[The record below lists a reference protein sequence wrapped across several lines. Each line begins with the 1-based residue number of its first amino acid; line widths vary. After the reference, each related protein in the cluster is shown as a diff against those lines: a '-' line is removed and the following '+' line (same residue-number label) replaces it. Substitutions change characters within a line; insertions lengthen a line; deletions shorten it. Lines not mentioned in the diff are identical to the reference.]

1 MTTLIVE
8 ISRYLIILLIAMYTY
23 YNFRFFSMKN
33 EEDRNFACN
42 RQLICMFMMHFLA
55 NLVIVLNTKSEALIL
70 FYGMQVLFFMCYL
83 MLSRFFYKRISRLLL
98 NNICMLL
105 CTGFIILT
113 RLNAERAMKQFLIVV
128 ISAVVTWIIPFIV
141 DRVWQLVKLA
151 WVYGVLGLVL
161 LAVVCVAGNTS
172 FGAQLSL
179 TIQGISIQPSE
190 FVKISFVFF
199 VAARFYQS
207 VAFRDVV
214 ITTAV
219 AAAHV
224 LILVLSK
231 DLGSA
236 LIFFVTYLF
245 MLFVATSNWLY
256 LGVGALSG
264 SAAATVAYY
273 LFSHVKRR
281 VEAWRDPWAD
291 IDDTGYQ
298 VTQGLFAIGTGGW
311 FGLGLYQG
319 MPQKIPVVDKDFVFA
334 AISEELG
341 AIYALCLLAICVVCF
356 VQFIMVAMKMQ
367 AMFYK
372 LIAFGLGTMYIT
384 QVFLMVGGV
393 VKFIPSTGVTL
404 PFVSYGGSSIL
415 ATFVLFNII
424 QGLYILKR
432 SEEEEEAQDEE
443 SETKS

>member
-1 MTTLIVE
+1 MTNLIVE
-8 ISRYLIILLIAMYTY
+8 ISRYLIILLIAIYTY

-33 EEDRNFACN
+33 EEDRNYACS
-42 RQLICMFMMHFLA
+42 RQLVCMFMLHFLA
-55 NLVIVLNTKSEALIL
+55 NLLIVLNTKSEELIL
-70 FYGMQVLFFMCYL
+70 FYGMQVLFFVCYL
-83 MLSRFFYKRISRLLL
+83 SLSKFFYKKISRLLL

-105 CTGFIILT
+105 GTGFIILT
-113 RLNAERAMKQFLIVV
+113 RLNPDRAMRQFLIVV
-128 ISAVVTWIIPFIV
+128 VSAVVTWIIPFII

-151 WVYGVLGLVL
+151 WLYGILGVLI
-161 LAVVCVAGNTS
+161 LAFVCVAGNTS

-179 TIQGISIQPSE
+179 TVGGISVQPSE

-199 VAARFYQS
+199 AAARLYRSTKFK
-207 VAFRDVV
+207 DVV
-214 ITTAV
+214 ITTV
-219 AAAHV
+219 IAALHV
-224 LILVLSK
+224 VILVLSR

-256 LGVGALSG
+256 LGAGALSG
-264 SAAATVAYY
+264 SAAAVLAYK
-273 LFSHVKRR
+273 LFSHVRRR

-291 IDDTGYQ
+291 IDDKGYQ
-298 VTQGLFAIGTGGW
+298 VTQGLFAMGTGGW

-341 AIYALCLLAICVVCF
+341 AIYALCLLFICVGCF
-356 VQFIMVAMKMQ
+356 MQFMIIAVKMQ

-372 LIAFGLGTMYIT
+372 LIAFGLGIMYIT
-384 QVFLMVGGV
+384 QVFLTVGGV

-404 PFVSYGGSSIL
+404 PFVSYGGSSVL

-432 SEEEEEAQDEE
+432 TEEEEHEE
-443 SETKS
+443 G

>member
-1 MTTLIVE
+1 MTNLIVE
-8 ISRYLIILLIAMYTY
+8 ISRYLIILLIAIYTY

-33 EEDRNFACN
+33 EEDRNYACS
-42 RQLICMFMMHFLA
+42 RQLVCMFMLHFLA
-55 NLVIVLNTKSEALIL
+55 NLLIVLNTKSEELIL
-70 FYGMQVLFFMCYL
+70 FYGMQVLFFVCYL
-83 MLSRFFYKRISRLLL
+83 SLSKFFYKKISRLLL

-105 CTGFIILT
+105 GTGFIILT
-113 RLNAERAMKQFLIVV
+113 RLNPDRAMRQFLIVV
-128 ISAVVTWIIPFIV
+128 VSAVVTWIIPFII

-151 WVYGVLGLVL
+151 WLYGILGVLI
-161 LAVVCVAGNTS
+161 LAFVCIAGNTS

-179 TIQGISIQPSE
+179 TVGGISVQPSE

-199 VAARFYQS
+199 AAARLYRSTKFK
-207 VAFRDVV
+207 DVV
-214 ITTAV
+214 ITTV
-219 AAAHV
+219 IAALHV
-224 LILVLSK
+224 VILVLSR

-236 LIFFVTYLF
+236 LIFFITYLF

-256 LGVGALSG
+256 LGAGVMSG
-264 SAAATVAYY
+264 SAAAAAAYN
-273 LFSHVKRR
+273 LFSHVRRR

-291 IDDTGYQ
+291 IDDKGYQ
-298 VTQGLFAIGTGGW
+298 VTQGLFAMGTGGW

-341 AIYALCLLAICVVCF
+341 VIYALCLLFICVGCF
-356 VQFIMVAMKMQ
+356 IQFMIIAVKMQ

-372 LIAFGLGTMYIT
+372 LIAFGLGIMYIT
-384 QVFLMVGGV
+384 QVFLTVGGV

-404 PFVSYGGSSIL
+404 PFVSYGGSSVL

-432 SEEEEEAQDEE
+432 TEEEEYEE
-443 SETKS
+443 G

>member
-1 MTTLIVE
+1 MTNLIVE
-8 ISRYLIILLIAMYTY
+8 ISWYLIILLIAIYTY

-33 EEDRNFACN
+33 EEDRNYACS
-42 RQLICMFMMHFLA
+42 RQLVCMFMLHFLA
-55 NLVIVLNTKSEALIL
+55 NLLIVLNTKSEELIL
-70 FYGMQVLFFMCYL
+70 FYGMQVLFFVCYL
-83 MLSRFFYKRISRLLL
+83 SLSKFFYKKISRLLL

-105 CTGFIILT
+105 GTGFIILT
-113 RLNAERAMKQFLIVV
+113 RLNPDRAMRQFLIVV
-128 ISAVVTWIIPFIV
+128 ISAVVTWIIPFII

-151 WVYGVLGLVL
+151 WLYGILGVLI
-161 LAVVCVAGNTS
+161 LAFVCVAGNTS

-179 TIQGISIQPSE
+179 TVGGISVQPSE

-199 VAARFYQS
+199 AAARLYRSTKFK
-207 VAFRDVV
+207 DVV
-214 ITTAV
+214 ITTV
-219 AAAHV
+219 IAALHV
-224 LILVLSK
+224 VILVLSR

-236 LIFFVTYLF
+236 LIFFITYLF

-256 LGVGALSG
+256 LGAGALSG
-264 SAAATVAYY
+264 SAAAVLAYK
-273 LFSHVKRR
+273 LFSHVRRR

-291 IDDTGYQ
+291 IDDKGYQ
-298 VTQGLFAIGTGGW
+298 VTQGLFAMGTGGW

-341 AIYALCLLAICVVCF
+341 AIYALCLLFICVGCF
-356 VQFIMVAMKMQ
+356 IQFMIIAVKMQ

-372 LIAFGLGTMYIT
+372 LIAFGLGIMYIT
-384 QVFLMVGGV
+384 QVFLTVGGV

-404 PFVSYGGSSIL
+404 PFVSYGGSSVL

-432 SEEEEEAQDEE
+432 TEEEEYEE
-443 SETKS
+443 G

>member
-1 MTTLIVE
+1 
-8 ISRYLIILLIAMYTY
+8 
-23 YNFRFFSMKN
+23 MKN
-33 EEDRNFACN
+33 EEDRNYACS
-42 RQLICMFMMHFLA
+42 RQLVCMFMLHFLA
-55 NLVIVLNTKSEALIL
+55 NLLIVLNTKSEELIL
-70 FYGMQVLFFMCYL
+70 FYGMQVLFFVCYL
-83 MLSRFFYKRISRLLL
+83 SLSKFFYKKISRLLL

-105 CTGFIILT
+105 GTGFIILT
-113 RLNAERAMKQFLIVV
+113 RLNPDRAMRQFLIVV
-128 ISAVVTWIIPFIV
+128 VSAVVTWIIPFII

-151 WVYGVLGLVL
+151 WLYGILGVLI
-161 LAVVCVAGNTS
+161 LAFVCIAGNTS

-179 TIQGISIQPSE
+179 TVGGISIQPSE

-199 VAARFYQS
+199 AAARLYRSTKFK
-207 VAFRDVV
+207 DVV
-214 ITTAV
+214 ITTV
-219 AAAHV
+219 IAALHV
-224 LILVLSK
+224 VILVLSR

-236 LIFFVTYLF
+236 LIFFITYLF

-256 LGVGALSG
+256 LGAGALSG
-264 SAAATVAYY
+264 SAAAVLAYK
-273 LFSHVKRR
+273 LFSHVRRR

-291 IDDTGYQ
+291 IDDKGYQ
-298 VTQGLFAIGTGGW
+298 VTQGLFAMGTGGW

-341 AIYALCLLAICVVCF
+341 VIYALCLLFICVGCF
-356 VQFIMVAMKMQ
+356 IQFMIIAVKMQ

-372 LIAFGLGTMYIT
+372 LIAFGLGIMYIT
-384 QVFLMVGGV
+384 QVFLTVGGV

-404 PFVSYGGSSIL
+404 PFVSYGGSSVL

-432 SEEEEEAQDEE
+432 TEEEEYEE
-443 SETKS
+443 G

>member
-1 MTTLIVE
+1 
-8 ISRYLIILLIAMYTY
+8 
-23 YNFRFFSMKN
+23 MKN
-33 EEDRNFACN
+33 EEDRNYACS
-42 RQLICMFMMHFLA
+42 RQLVCMFMLHFLA
-55 NLVIVLNTKSEALIL
+55 NLLIVLNTKSEELIL
-70 FYGMQVLFFMCYL
+70 FYGMQVLFFVCYL
-83 MLSRFFYKRISRLLL
+83 SLSKFFYKKISRLLL

-105 CTGFIILT
+105 GTGFIILT
-113 RLNAERAMKQFLIVV
+113 RLNPDRAMRQFLIVV
-128 ISAVVTWIIPFIV
+128 VSAVVTWIIPFII

-151 WVYGVLGLVL
+151 WLYGILGVLI
-161 LAVVCVAGNTS
+161 LAFVCVAGNTS

-179 TIQGISIQPSE
+179 TVGGISVQPSE

-199 VAARFYQS
+199 AAARLYRSTKFK
-207 VAFRDVV
+207 DVV
-214 ITTAV
+214 ITTV
-219 AAAHV
+219 IAALHV
-224 LILVLSK
+224 VILVLSR

-256 LGVGALSG
+256 LGAGALSG
-264 SAAATVAYY
+264 SAAAVLAYK
-273 LFSHVKRR
+273 LFSHVRRR

-291 IDDTGYQ
+291 IDDKGYQ
-298 VTQGLFAIGTGGW
+298 VTQGLFAMGTGGW

-341 AIYALCLLAICVVCF
+341 VIYALCLLFICVGCF
-356 VQFIMVAMKMQ
+356 IQFMIIAVKMQ

-372 LIAFGLGTMYIT
+372 LIAFGLGIMYIT
-384 QVFLMVGGV
+384 QVFLTVGGV

-404 PFVSYGGSSIL
+404 PFVSYGGSSVL

-432 SEEEEEAQDEE
+432 TEEEEYEE
-443 SETKS
+443 G

>member
-1 MTTLIVE
+1 MTNLIVE
-8 ISRYLIILLIAMYTY
+8 ISRYLIILLIAIYTY

-33 EEDRNFACN
+33 EEDRNYACS
-42 RQLICMFMMHFLA
+42 RQLVCMFMLHFLA
-55 NLVIVLNTKSEALIL
+55 NLLIVLNTKSEELIL
-70 FYGMQVLFFMCYL
+70 FYGMQVLFFVCYL
-83 MLSRFFYKRISRLLL
+83 SLSKFFYKKISRLLL

-105 CTGFIILT
+105 GTGFIILT
-113 RLNAERAMKQFLIVV
+113 RLNPDRAMRQFLIVV
-128 ISAVVTWIIPFIV
+128 VSAVVTWIIPFII

-151 WVYGVLGLVL
+151 WLYGILGVLI
-161 LAVVCVAGNTS
+161 LAFVCIAGNTS

-179 TIQGISIQPSE
+179 TVGGISVQPSE

-199 VAARFYQS
+199 AAARLYRSTKFK
-207 VAFRDVV
+207 DVV
-214 ITTAV
+214 ITTV
-219 AAAHV
+219 IAALHV
-224 LILVLSK
+224 VILVLSR

-236 LIFFVTYLF
+236 LIFFITYLF

-256 LGVGALSG
+256 LGAGVMSG
-264 SAAATVAYY
+264 SAAAAATYN
-273 LFSHVKRR
+273 LFSHVRRR

-291 IDDTGYQ
+291 IDDKGYQ
-298 VTQGLFAIGTGGW
+298 VTQGLFAMGTGGW

-341 AIYALCLLAICVVCF
+341 VIYALCLLFICVGCF
-356 VQFIMVAMKMQ
+356 IQFMIIAVKMQ

-372 LIAFGLGTMYIT
+372 LIAFGLGIMYIT
-384 QVFLMVGGV
+384 QVFLTVGGV

-404 PFVSYGGSSIL
+404 PFVSYGGSSVL

-432 SEEEEEAQDEE
+432 TEEEEYEE
-443 SETKS
+443 G

>member
-1 MTTLIVE
+1 MTNLIVE
-8 ISRYLIILLIAMYTY
+8 ISRYLIILLIAIYTY

-33 EEDRNFACN
+33 EEDRNYACS
-42 RQLICMFMMHFLA
+42 RQLVCMFMLHFLA
-55 NLVIVLNTKSEALIL
+55 NLLIVLNTKSEELIL
-70 FYGMQVLFFMCYL
+70 FYGMQVLFFVCYL
-83 MLSRFFYKRISRLLL
+83 SLSKFFYKKISRLLL

-105 CTGFIILT
+105 GTGFIILT
-113 RLNAERAMKQFLIVV
+113 RLNPDRAMRQFLIVV
-128 ISAVVTWIIPFIV
+128 VSAVVTWIIPFII

-151 WVYGVLGLVL
+151 WLYGILGVLI
-161 LAVVCVAGNTS
+161 LAFVCIAGNTS

-179 TIQGISIQPSE
+179 TVGGISVQPSE

-199 VAARFYQS
+199 AAARLYRSTKFK
-207 VAFRDVV
+207 DVV
-214 ITTAV
+214 ITTV
-219 AAAHV
+219 IAALHV
-224 LILVLSK
+224 VILVLSR

-236 LIFFVTYLF
+236 LIFFITYLF

-256 LGVGALSG
+256 LGAGVMSG
-264 SAAATVAYY
+264 SAAAAAAYN
-273 LFSHVKRR
+273 LFSHVRRR

-291 IDDTGYQ
+291 IDDKGYQ
-298 VTQGLFAIGTGGW
+298 VTQGLFAMGTGGW

-341 AIYALCLLAICVVCF
+341 VIYALCLLFICVGCF
-356 VQFIMVAMKMQ
+356 IQFMIIAVKMQ

-372 LIAFGLGTMYIT
+372 LIAFGLGIMYIT
-384 QVFLMVGGV
+384 QVFLTVGGV

-404 PFVSYGGSSIL
+404 PFVSYGGSSVL

-432 SEEEEEAQDEE
+432 TEEEEHEE
-443 SETKS
+443 G

>member
-1 MTTLIVE
+1 MTNLIVE
-8 ISRYLIILLIAMYTY
+8 ISRYLIILLIAIYTY

-33 EEDRNFACN
+33 EEDRNYACS
-42 RQLICMFMMHFLA
+42 RQLVCMFMLHFLA
-55 NLVIVLNTKSEALIL
+55 NLLIVLNTKSEELIL
-70 FYGMQVLFFMCYL
+70 FYGMQVLFFVCYL
-83 MLSRFFYKRISRLLL
+83 SLSKFFYKKISRLLL

-105 CTGFIILT
+105 GTGFIILT
-113 RLNAERAMKQFLIVV
+113 RLNPDRAMRQFLIVV
-128 ISAVVTWIIPFIV
+128 VSAVVTWIIPFII

-151 WVYGVLGLVL
+151 WLYGILGVLI
-161 LAVVCVAGNTS
+161 LAFVCIAGNTS

-179 TIQGISIQPSE
+179 TVGGISVQPSE

-199 VAARFYQS
+199 AAARLYRSTKFK
-207 VAFRDVV
+207 DVV
-214 ITTAV
+214 ITTV
-219 AAAHV
+219 IAALHV
-224 LILVLSK
+224 VILVLSR

-236 LIFFVTYLF
+236 LIFFITYLF

-256 LGVGALSG
+256 LGAGVMSG
-264 SAAATVAYY
+264 SAAAAAAYN
-273 LFSHVKRR
+273 LFSHVRRR

-291 IDDTGYQ
+291 IDDKGYQ
-298 VTQGLFAIGTGGW
+298 VTQGLFAMGTGGW

-341 AIYALCLLAICVVCF
+341 AIYALCLLFICVGCF
-356 VQFIMVAMKMQ
+356 IQFMIIAVKMQ

-372 LIAFGLGTMYIT
+372 LIAFGLGIMYIT
-384 QVFLMVGGV
+384 QVFLTVGGV

-404 PFVSYGGSSIL
+404 PFVSYGGSSVL
-415 ATFVLFNII
+415 ATFVLFNVI

-432 SEEEEEAQDEE
+432 TEEEEYEE
-443 SETKS
+443 G

>member
-1 MTTLIVE
+1 
-8 ISRYLIILLIAMYTY
+8 
-23 YNFRFFSMKN
+23 MKN
-33 EEDRNFACN
+33 EEDRNYACS
-42 RQLICMFMMHFLA
+42 RQLVCMFMLHFLA
-55 NLVIVLNTKSEALIL
+55 NLLIVLNTKSEELIL
-70 FYGMQVLFFMCYL
+70 FYGMQVLFFVCYL
-83 MLSRFFYKRISRLLL
+83 SLSKLFYKRISRLLL

-105 CTGFIILT
+105 GTGFIILT
-113 RLNAERAMKQFLIVV
+113 RLNPERAMRQFLIVV
-128 ISAVVTWIIPFIV
+128 VSAVVTWIIPFII

-151 WVYGVLGLVL
+151 WLYGILGVLI
-161 LAVVCVAGNTS
+161 LAFVCVAGNTS

-179 TIQGISIQPSE
+179 TVGGISVQPSE

-199 VAARFYQS
+199 AAARLYRSTKFK
-207 VAFRDVV
+207 DVV
-214 ITTAV
+214 ITTV
-219 AAAHV
+219 IAAFHV
-224 LILVLSK
+224 VILVLSR

-236 LIFFVTYLF
+236 LIFFITYLF

-264 SAAATVAYY
+264 SSAAAVAYK
-273 LFSHVKRR
+273 LFSHVRRR

-291 IDDTGYQ
+291 IDDKGYQ
-298 VTQGLFAIGTGGW
+298 VTQGLFAMGTGGW

-341 AIYALCLLAICVVCF
+341 VIYALCLLFICVGCF
-356 VQFIMVAMKMQ
+356 LQFMIIAVKMQ

-372 LIAFGLGTMYIT
+372 LIAFGLGIMYIT
-384 QVFLMVGGV
+384 QVFLTVGGV

-404 PFVSYGGSSIL
+404 PFVSYGGSSVL

-432 SEEEEEAQDEE
+432 TEEEEYEE
-443 SETKS
+443 G

>member
-1 MTTLIVE
+1 MTNLIVE
-8 ISRYLIILLIAMYTY
+8 ISRYLIILLIATYTY

-33 EEDRNFACN
+33 EEDRNYACS
-42 RQLICMFMMHFLA
+42 RQLVCMFMLHFLA
-55 NLVIVLNTKSEALIL
+55 NLLIVLNTKSEELIL
-70 FYGMQVLFFMCYL
+70 FYGMQVLFFVCYL
-83 MLSRFFYKRISRLLL
+83 SLSKFFYKKISRLLL

-105 CTGFIILT
+105 GTGFIILT
-113 RLNAERAMKQFLIVV
+113 RLNPDRAMRQFLIVV
-128 ISAVVTWIIPFIV
+128 ISAVVTWIIPFII

-151 WVYGVLGLVL
+151 WLYGILGVLI
-161 LAVVCVAGNTS
+161 LAFVCIAGNTS

-179 TIQGISIQPSE
+179 TVGGISVQPSE

-199 VAARFYQS
+199 AAARLYRSTKFK
-207 VAFRDVV
+207 DVV
-214 ITTAV
+214 ITTV
-219 AAAHV
+219 IAALHV
-224 LILVLSK
+224 VILVLSR

-236 LIFFVTYLF
+236 LIFFITYLF

-256 LGVGALSG
+256 LGAGVMSG
-264 SAAATVAYY
+264 SAAAAAAYN
-273 LFSHVKRR
+273 LFSHVRRR

-291 IDDTGYQ
+291 IDDKGYQ
-298 VTQGLFAIGTGGW
+298 VTQGLFAMGTGGW

-341 AIYALCLLAICVVCF
+341 VIYALCLLFICVGCF
-356 VQFIMVAMKMQ
+356 IQFMIIAVKMQ

-372 LIAFGLGTMYIT
+372 LIAFGLGIMYIT
-384 QVFLMVGGV
+384 QVFLTVGGV

-404 PFVSYGGSSIL
+404 PFVSYGGSSVL

-432 SEEEEEAQDEE
+432 TEEEEYEE
-443 SETKS
+443 G

>member
-1 MTTLIVE
+1 MTNLIVE
-8 ISRYLIILLIAMYTY
+8 ISRYLIILLIAIYTY

-33 EEDRNFACN
+33 EEDRNYACS
-42 RQLICMFMMHFLA
+42 RQLVCMFMLHFLA
-55 NLVIVLNTKSEALIL
+55 NLLIVLNTKSEELIL
-70 FYGMQVLFFMCYL
+70 FYGMQVLFFVCYL
-83 MLSRFFYKRISRLLL
+83 SLSKFFYKKISRLLL

-105 CTGFIILT
+105 GTGFIILT
-113 RLNAERAMKQFLIVV
+113 RLNPDRAMRQFLIVV
-128 ISAVVTWIIPFIV
+128 VSAVVTWIIPFII

-151 WVYGVLGLVL
+151 WLYGILGVLI
-161 LAVVCVAGNTS
+161 LAFVCIAGNTS

-179 TIQGISIQPSE
+179 TVGGISVQPSE

-199 VAARFYQS
+199 AAARLYRSTKFK
-207 VAFRDVV
+207 DVV
-214 ITTAV
+214 ITTV
-219 AAAHV
+219 IAAFHV
-224 LILVLSK
+224 VILVLSR

-236 LIFFVTYLF
+236 LIFFITYLF

-256 LGVGALSG
+256 LGAGALSG
-264 SAAATVAYY
+264 SAAAVLAYK
-273 LFSHVKRR
+273 LFSHVRRR

-291 IDDTGYQ
+291 IDDKGYQ
-298 VTQGLFAIGTGGW
+298 VTQGLFAMGTGGW

-341 AIYALCLLAICVVCF
+341 VIYALCLLFICVGCF
-356 VQFIMVAMKMQ
+356 IQFMIIAVKMQ

-372 LIAFGLGTMYIT
+372 LIAFGLGIMYIT
-384 QVFLMVGGV
+384 QVFLTVGGV

-404 PFVSYGGSSIL
+404 PFVSYGGSSVL

-432 SEEEEEAQDEE
+432 TEEEEYEE
-443 SETKS
+443 G

>member
-1 MTTLIVE
+1 ME
-8 ISRYLIILLIAMYTY
+8 ISRYLIILLIAIYTY

-33 EEDRNFACN
+33 EEDRNYACS
-42 RQLICMFMMHFLA
+42 RQLVCMFMLHFLA
-55 NLVIVLNTKSEALIL
+55 NLLIVLNTKSEELIL
-70 FYGMQVLFFMCYL
+70 FYGMQVLFFVCYL
-83 MLSRFFYKRISRLLL
+83 SLSKFFYKKISRLLL

-105 CTGFIILT
+105 GTGFIILT
-113 RLNAERAMKQFLIVV
+113 RLNPDRAMRQFLIVV
-128 ISAVVTWIIPFIV
+128 VSAVVTWIIPFII

-151 WVYGVLGLVL
+151 WLYGILGVLI
-161 LAVVCVAGNTS
+161 LAFVCIAGNTS

-179 TIQGISIQPSE
+179 TVGGISVQPSE

-199 VAARFYQS
+199 AAARLYRSTKFK
-207 VAFRDVV
+207 DVV
-214 ITTAV
+214 ITTV
-219 AAAHV
+219 IAALHV
-224 LILVLSK
+224 VILVLSR

-236 LIFFVTYLF
+236 LIFFITYLF

-256 LGVGALSG
+256 LGAGVMSG
-264 SAAATVAYY
+264 SAAAAAAYN
-273 LFSHVKRR
+273 LFTHVRRR

-291 IDDTGYQ
+291 IDDKGYQ
-298 VTQGLFAIGTGGW
+298 VTQGLFAMGTGGW

-341 AIYALCLLAICVVCF
+341 AIYALCLLFICVGCF
-356 VQFIMVAMKMQ
+356 IQFMIIAVKMQ

-372 LIAFGLGTMYIT
+372 LIAFGLGIMYIT
-384 QVFLMVGGV
+384 QVFLTVGGV

-404 PFVSYGGSSIL
+404 PFVSYGGSSVL

-432 SEEEEEAQDEE
+432 TEEEEYEE
-443 SETKS
+443 G

>member
-1 MTTLIVE
+1 
-8 ISRYLIILLIAMYTY
+8 
-23 YNFRFFSMKN
+23 MKN
-33 EEDRNFACN
+33 EEDRNYACS
-42 RQLICMFMMHFLA
+42 RQLVCMFMLHFLA
-55 NLVIVLNTKSEALIL
+55 NLLIVLNTKSEELIL
-70 FYGMQVLFFMCYL
+70 FYGMQVLFFVCYL
-83 MLSRFFYKRISRLLL
+83 SLSKFFYKKISRLLL

-105 CTGFIILT
+105 GTGFIILT
-113 RLNAERAMKQFLIVV
+113 RLNPDRAMRQFLIVV
-128 ISAVVTWIIPFIV
+128 VSAVVTWIIPFII

-151 WVYGVLGLVL
+151 WLYGILGVLI
-161 LAVVCVAGNTS
+161 LAFVCAAGNTS

-179 TIQGISIQPSE
+179 TVGGISVQPSE

-199 VAARFYQS
+199 AAARLYRSTKFK
-207 VAFRDVV
+207 DVV
-214 ITTAV
+214 ITTV
-219 AAAHV
+219 IAALHV
-224 LILVLSK
+224 VILVLSR

-256 LGVGALSG
+256 LGAGALSG
-264 SAAATVAYY
+264 SAAAVLAYK
-273 LFSHVKRR
+273 LFSHVRRR

-291 IDDTGYQ
+291 IDDKGYQ
-298 VTQGLFAIGTGGW
+298 VTQGLFAMGTGGW

-341 AIYALCLLAICVVCF
+341 VIYALCLLFICVGCF
-356 VQFIMVAMKMQ
+356 MQFMIIAVKMQ

-372 LIAFGLGTMYIT
+372 LIAFGLGIMYIT
-384 QVFLMVGGV
+384 QVFLTVGGV

-404 PFVSYGGSSIL
+404 PFVSYGGSSVL

-432 SEEEEEAQDEE
+432 TEEEEYEE
-443 SETKS
+443 G

>member
-1 MTTLIVE
+1 MTNLIVE
-8 ISRYLIILLIAMYTY
+8 ISRYLIILLIAIYTY

-33 EEDRNFACN
+33 EEDRNYACS
-42 RQLICMFMMHFLA
+42 RQLVCMFMLHILA
-55 NLVIVLNTKSEALIL
+55 NLLIVLNTKSEELIL
-70 FYGMQVLFFMCYL
+70 FYGMQVLFFVCYL
-83 MLSRFFYKRISRLLL
+83 SLSKFFYKKISRLLL

-105 CTGFIILT
+105 GTGFIILT
-113 RLNAERAMKQFLIVV
+113 RLNPDRAMRQFLIVV
-128 ISAVVTWIIPFIV
+128 VSAVVTWIIPFII

-151 WVYGVLGLVL
+151 WLYGILGVLI
-161 LAVVCVAGNTS
+161 LAFVCVAGNTS

-179 TIQGISIQPSE
+179 TVGGISVQPSE

-199 VAARFYQS
+199 AAARLYRSTKFK
-207 VAFRDVV
+207 DVV
-214 ITTAV
+214 ITTV
-219 AAAHV
+219 IAALHV
-224 LILVLSK
+224 VILVLSR

-236 LIFFVTYLF
+236 LIFFITYLF

-256 LGVGALSG
+256 LGAGVMSG
-264 SAAATVAYY
+264 SAAAAAAYN
-273 LFSHVKRR
+273 LFSHVRRR

-291 IDDTGYQ
+291 IDDKGYQ
-298 VTQGLFAIGTGGW
+298 VTQGLFAMGTGGW

-341 AIYALCLLAICVVCF
+341 AIYALCLLFICVGCF
-356 VQFIMVAMKMQ
+356 MQFMIIAVKMQ

-372 LIAFGLGTMYIT
+372 LIAFGLGIMYIT
-384 QVFLMVGGV
+384 QVFLTVGGV

-404 PFVSYGGSSIL
+404 PFVSYGGSSVL
-415 ATFVLFNII
+415 ATFVLFNVI

-432 SEEEEEAQDEE
+432 TEEEEYEE
-443 SETKS
+443 G

>member
-1 MTTLIVE
+1 MTNLIVE
-8 ISRYLIILLIAMYTY
+8 ISRYLIILLIAIYTY

-33 EEDRNFACN
+33 EEDRNYACS
-42 RQLICMFMMHFLA
+42 RQLVCMFMLHFLA
-55 NLVIVLNTKSEALIL
+55 NLLIVLNTKSEELIL
-70 FYGMQVLFFMCYL
+70 FYGMQVLFFVCYL
-83 MLSRFFYKRISRLLL
+83 SLSKFFYKKISRLLL

-105 CTGFIILT
+105 GTGFIILT
-113 RLNAERAMKQFLIVV
+113 RLNPDRAMRQFLIVV
-128 ISAVVTWIIPFIV
+128 VSAVVTWIIPFII

-151 WVYGVLGLVL
+151 WLYGILGVLI
-161 LAVVCVAGNTS
+161 LAFVCVAGNTS

-179 TIQGISIQPSE
+179 TVGGISVQPSE

-199 VAARFYQS
+199 AAARLYRSTKFK
-207 VAFRDVV
+207 DVV
-214 ITTAV
+214 ITTV
-219 AAAHV
+219 IAALHV
-224 LILVLSK
+224 VILVLSR

-256 LGVGALSG
+256 LGAGALSG
-264 SAAATVAYY
+264 SAAAVLAYK
-273 LFSHVKRR
+273 LFSHVRRR

-291 IDDTGYQ
+291 IDDKGYQ
-298 VTQGLFAIGTGGW
+298 VTQGLFAMGTGGW
-311 FGLGLYQG
+311 VGLGLYQG

-341 AIYALCLLAICVVCF
+341 VIYALCLLFICVGCF
-356 VQFIMVAMKMQ
+356 IQFMIIAVKMQ

-372 LIAFGLGTMYIT
+372 LIAFGLGIMYIT
-384 QVFLMVGGV
+384 QVFLTVGGV

-404 PFVSYGGSSIL
+404 PFVSYGGSSVL

-432 SEEEEEAQDEE
+432 TEEEEYEE
-443 SETKS
+443 G

>member
-1 MTTLIVE
+1 MTNLIVE
-8 ISRYLIILLIAMYTY
+8 ISRYLIILLIAIYTY

-33 EEDRNFACN
+33 EEDRNYACS
-42 RQLICMFMMHFLA
+42 RQLVCMFMLHFLA
-55 NLVIVLNTKSEALIL
+55 NLLIVLNTKSEELIL
-70 FYGMQVLFFMCYL
+70 FYGMQVLFFVCYL
-83 MLSRFFYKRISRLLL
+83 SLSKFFYKKISRLLL

-105 CTGFIILT
+105 GTGFIILT
-113 RLNAERAMKQFLIVV
+113 RLNPDRAMRQFLIVV
-128 ISAVVTWIIPFIV
+128 VSAVVTWIIPFII

-151 WVYGVLGLVL
+151 WLYGILGVLI
-161 LAVVCVAGNTS
+161 LAFVCIAGNTS

-179 TIQGISIQPSE
+179 TVGGISVQPSE

-199 VAARFYQS
+199 AAARLYRSTKFK
-207 VAFRDVV
+207 DVV
-214 ITTAV
+214 ITTV
-219 AAAHV
+219 IAALHV
-224 LILVLSK
+224 VILVLSR

-236 LIFFVTYLF
+236 LIFFITYLF

-256 LGVGALSG
+256 LGAGVMSG
-264 SAAATVAYY
+264 SAAAAAAYN
-273 LFSHVKRR
+273 LFSHVRRR

-291 IDDTGYQ
+291 IDDKGYQ
-298 VTQGLFAIGTGGW
+298 VTQGLFAMGTGGW

-341 AIYALCLLAICVVCF
+341 VIYALCLLFICVGCF
-356 VQFIMVAMKMQ
+356 MQFMIIAVKMQ

-372 LIAFGLGTMYIT
+372 LIAFGLGIMYIT
-384 QVFLMVGGV
+384 QVFLTVGGV

-404 PFVSYGGSSIL
+404 PFVSYGGSSVL

-432 SEEEEEAQDEE
+432 TEEEEYEE
-443 SETKS
+443 G

>member
-1 MTTLIVE
+1 MTNLIVE
-8 ISRYLIILLIAMYTY
+8 ISRYLIILLIAIYTY
-23 YNFRFFSMKN
+23 YNFRFFSMKT
-33 EEDRNFACN
+33 EEDRNYACN
-42 RQLICMFMMHFLA
+42 RQLVCMFMLHFLA
-55 NLVIVLNTKSEALIL
+55 NLLIVLNTKSEELIL
-70 FYGMQVLFFMCYL
+70 FYGMQVLFFVCYL
-83 MLSRFFYKRISRLLL
+83 SLSKFFYKKISRLLL

-105 CTGFIILT
+105 GTGFIILT
-113 RLNAERAMKQFLIVV
+113 RLNPDRAMRQFLIVV
-128 ISAVVTWIIPFIV
+128 VSAVVTWIIPFII

-151 WVYGVLGLVL
+151 WLYGILGVLI
-161 LAVVCVAGNTS
+161 LAFVCVAGNTS

-179 TIQGISIQPSE
+179 TVGGISVQPSE

-199 VAARFYQS
+199 AAARLYRSTKFK
-207 VAFRDVV
+207 DVV
-214 ITTAV
+214 ITTV
-219 AAAHV
+219 IAALHV
-224 LILVLSK
+224 VILVLSR

-236 LIFFVTYLF
+236 LIFFITYLF

-256 LGVGALSG
+256 LGAGAMSG
-264 SAAATVAYY
+264 SAAAVVAYK
-273 LFSHVKRR
+273 LFSHVRRR

-291 IDDTGYQ
+291 IDDKGYQ
-298 VTQGLFAIGTGGW
+298 VTQGLFAMGTGGW

-341 AIYALCLLAICVVCF
+341 AIYALCLLFICVGCF
-356 VQFIMVAMKMQ
+356 MQFMIISVKMQ

-372 LIAFGLGTMYIT
+372 LIAFGLGIMYIT
-384 QVFLMVGGV
+384 QVFLTVGGV

-404 PFVSYGGSSIL
+404 PFVSYGGSSVL

-432 SEEEEEAQDEE
+432 TEEEEHEE
-443 SETKS
+443 G

>member
-1 MTTLIVE
+1 MTNLIVE
-8 ISRYLIILLIAMYTY
+8 ISRYLIILLIAIYTY

-33 EEDRNFACN
+33 EEDRNYACS
-42 RQLICMFMMHFLA
+42 RQLVCMFMLHFLA
-55 NLVIVLNTKSEALIL
+55 NLLIVLNTKSEELIL
-70 FYGMQVLFFMCYL
+70 FYGMQVLFFVCYL
-83 MLSRFFYKRISRLLL
+83 SLSKFFYKKISRLLL

-105 CTGFIILT
+105 GTGFIILT
-113 RLNAERAMKQFLIVV
+113 RLNPDRAMRQFLIVV
-128 ISAVVTWIIPFIV
+128 VSAVVTWIIPFII

-151 WVYGVLGLVL
+151 WLYGILGVLI
-161 LAVVCVAGNTS
+161 LAFVCVAGNTS

-179 TIQGISIQPSE
+179 TVGGISVQPSE

-199 VAARFYQS
+199 AAARLYRSTKFK
-207 VAFRDVV
+207 DVV
-214 ITTAV
+214 ITTV
-219 AAAHV
+219 IAALHV
-224 LILVLSK
+224 VILVLSR

-256 LGVGALSG
+256 LGAGALSG
-264 SAAATVAYY
+264 SAAAVLAYK
-273 LFSHVKRR
+273 LFSHVRRR

-291 IDDTGYQ
+291 IDDKGYQ
-298 VTQGLFAIGTGGW
+298 VTQGLFAMGTGGW

-341 AIYALCLLAICVVCF
+341 VIYALCLLFICVGCF
-356 VQFIMVAMKMQ
+356 IQFMIIAVKMQ

-372 LIAFGLGTMYIT
+372 LIAFGLGIMYIT
-384 QVFLMVGGV
+384 QVFLTVGGV

-404 PFVSYGGSSIL
+404 PFVSYGGSSVL
-415 ATFVLFNII
+415 ATFVLFNVI

-432 SEEEEEAQDEE
+432 TEEEEYEE
-443 SETKS
+443 G

>member
-1 MTTLIVE
+1 MTNLIVE
-8 ISRYLIILLIAMYTY
+8 ISRYLIILLIAIYTY

-33 EEDRNFACN
+33 EEDRNYACS
-42 RQLICMFMMHFLA
+42 RQLVCMFMLHFLA
-55 NLVIVLNTKSEALIL
+55 NLLIVLNTKSEELIL
-70 FYGMQVLFFMCYL
+70 FYGMQVLFFVCYL
-83 MLSRFFYKRISRLLL
+83 SLSKFFYKKISRLLL

-105 CTGFIILT
+105 GTGFIILT
-113 RLNAERAMKQFLIVV
+113 RLNPDRSMRQFLIVV
-128 ISAVVTWIIPFIV
+128 VSAVVTWIIPFII

-151 WVYGVLGLVL
+151 WLYGILGVLI
-161 LAVVCVAGNTS
+161 LAFVCVAGNTS

-179 TIQGISIQPSE
+179 TVGGISVQPSE

-199 VAARFYQS
+199 AAARLYRSTKFK
-207 VAFRDVV
+207 DVV
-214 ITTAV
+214 ITTV
-219 AAAHV
+219 IAALHV
-224 LILVLSK
+224 VILVLSR

-236 LIFFVTYLF
+236 LIFFITYLF

-256 LGVGALSG
+256 LGAGVMSG
-264 SAAATVAYY
+264 SAAAAAAYN
-273 LFSHVKRR
+273 LFSHVRRR

-291 IDDTGYQ
+291 IDDKGYQ
-298 VTQGLFAIGTGGW
+298 VTQGLFAMGTGGW

-341 AIYALCLLAICVVCF
+341 AIYALCLLFICVGCF
-356 VQFIMVAMKMQ
+356 IQFMIIAVKMQ

-372 LIAFGLGTMYIT
+372 LIAFGLGIMYIT
-384 QVFLMVGGV
+384 QVFLTVGGV

-404 PFVSYGGSSIL
+404 PFVSYGGSSVL

-432 SEEEEEAQDEE
+432 TEEEEYEE
-443 SETKS
+443 G

>member
-1 MTTLIVE
+1 
-8 ISRYLIILLIAMYTY
+8 
-23 YNFRFFSMKN
+23 MKN
-33 EEDRNFACN
+33 EEDRNYACS
-42 RQLICMFMMHFLA
+42 RQLVCMFMLHFLA
-55 NLVIVLNTKSEALIL
+55 NLLIVLNTKSEELIL
-70 FYGMQVLFFMCYL
+70 FYGMQVLFFVCYL
-83 MLSRFFYKRISRLLL
+83 SLSKFFYKKISRLLL

-105 CTGFIILT
+105 GTGFIILT
-113 RLNAERAMKQFLIVV
+113 RLNPDRAMRQFLIVV
-128 ISAVVTWIIPFIV
+128 VSAVVTWIIPFII

-151 WVYGVLGLVL
+151 WLYGILGVLI
-161 LAVVCVAGNTS
+161 LAFVCIAGNTS

-179 TIQGISIQPSE
+179 TVGGISVQPSE

-199 VAARFYQS
+199 AAARLYRSTKFK
-207 VAFRDVV
+207 DVV
-214 ITTAV
+214 ITTV
-219 AAAHV
+219 IAALHV
-224 LILVLSK
+224 VILVLSR

-236 LIFFVTYLF
+236 LIFFITYLF

-256 LGVGALSG
+256 LGAGALSG
-264 SAAATVAYY
+264 SAAAVLAYK
-273 LFSHVKRR
+273 LFSHVRRR

-291 IDDTGYQ
+291 IDDKGYQ
-298 VTQGLFAIGTGGW
+298 VTQGLFAMGTGGW

-341 AIYALCLLAICVVCF
+341 VIYALCLLFICVGCF
-356 VQFIMVAMKMQ
+356 MQFMSIAVKMQ

-372 LIAFGLGTMYIT
+372 LIAFGLGIMYIT
-384 QVFLMVGGV
+384 QVFLTVGGV

-404 PFVSYGGSSIL
+404 PFVSYGGSSVL

-432 SEEEEEAQDEE
+432 TEEEEYEE
-443 SETKS
+443 G

>member
-1 MTTLIVE
+1 
-8 ISRYLIILLIAMYTY
+8 
-23 YNFRFFSMKN
+23 MKN
-33 EEDRNFACN
+33 EEDRNYACS
-42 RQLICMFMMHFLA
+42 RQLVCMFMLHFLA
-55 NLVIVLNTKSEALIL
+55 NLLIVLNTKSEELIL
-70 FYGMQVLFFMCYL
+70 FYGMQVLFFVCYL
-83 MLSRFFYKRISRLLL
+83 SLSKFFYKKISRLLL

-105 CTGFIILT
+105 GTGFIILT
-113 RLNAERAMKQFLIVV
+113 RLNPDRAMRQFLIVV
-128 ISAVVTWIIPFIV
+128 VSAVVTWIIPFII

-151 WVYGVLGLVL
+151 WLYGILGVLI
-161 LAVVCVAGNTS
+161 LAFVCIAGNTS

-179 TIQGISIQPSE
+179 TVGGISVQPSE

-199 VAARFYQS
+199 AAARLYRSTKFK
-207 VAFRDVV
+207 DVV
-214 ITTAV
+214 ITTV
-219 AAAHV
+219 TAALHV
-224 LILVLSK
+224 VILVLSR

-236 LIFFVTYLF
+236 LIFFITYLF

-256 LGVGALSG
+256 LGAGALSG
-264 SAAATVAYY
+264 SAAAVLAYK
-273 LFSHVKRR
+273 LFSHVRRR

-291 IDDTGYQ
+291 IDDKGYQ
-298 VTQGLFAIGTGGW
+298 VTQGLFAMGTGGW

-341 AIYALCLLAICVVCF
+341 VIYALCLLFICVGCF
-356 VQFIMVAMKMQ
+356 MQFMIIAVKMQ

-372 LIAFGLGTMYIT
+372 LIAFGLGIMYIT
-384 QVFLMVGGV
+384 QVFLTVGGV

-404 PFVSYGGSSIL
+404 PFVSYGGSSVL

-432 SEEEEEAQDEE
+432 TEEEEYEE
-443 SETKS
+443 G

>member
-1 MTTLIVE
+1 MTNLIVE
-8 ISRYLIILLIAMYTY
+8 ISRYLIILLIAIYTY

-33 EEDRNFACN
+33 EEDRNYACS
-42 RQLICMFMMHFLA
+42 RQLVCMFMLHFLA
-55 NLVIVLNTKSEALIL
+55 NLLIVLNTKSEELIL
-70 FYGMQVLFFMCYL
+70 FYGMQVLFFVCYL
-83 MLSRFFYKRISRLLL
+83 SLSKFFYKKISRLLL

-105 CTGFIILT
+105 GTGFIILT
-113 RLNAERAMKQFLIVV
+113 RLNPDRAIRQFLIVV
-128 ISAVVTWIIPFIV
+128 VSAVVTWIIPFII

-151 WVYGVLGLVL
+151 WLYGILGVLI
-161 LAVVCVAGNTS
+161 LAFVCVAGNTS

-179 TIQGISIQPSE
+179 TVGGISVQPSE

-199 VAARFYQS
+199 AAARLYRSTKFK
-207 VAFRDVV
+207 DVV
-214 ITTAV
+214 ITTV
-219 AAAHV
+219 IAALHV
-224 LILVLSK
+224 VILVLSR

-236 LIFFVTYLF
+236 LIFFITYLF

-256 LGVGALSG
+256 LGAGALSG
-264 SAAATVAYY
+264 SAAAVLAYK
-273 LFSHVKRR
+273 LFSHVRRR

-291 IDDTGYQ
+291 IDDKGYQ
-298 VTQGLFAIGTGGW
+298 VTQGLFAMGAGGW

-341 AIYALCLLAICVVCF
+341 VIYALCLLFICVGCF
-356 VQFIMVAMKMQ
+356 IQFMIIAVKMQ

-372 LIAFGLGTMYIT
+372 LIAFGLGIMYIT
-384 QVFLMVGGV
+384 QVFLTVGGV

-404 PFVSYGGSSIL
+404 PFVSYGGSSVL

-432 SEEEEEAQDEE
+432 TEEEEHEE
-443 SETKS
+443 G

>member
-1 MTTLIVE
+1 
-8 ISRYLIILLIAMYTY
+8 
-23 YNFRFFSMKN
+23 MKN
-33 EEDRNFACN
+33 EEDRNYACS
-42 RQLICMFMMHFLA
+42 RQLVCMFMLHFLA
-55 NLVIVLNTKSEALIL
+55 NLLIVLNTKSEELIL
-70 FYGMQVLFFMCYL
+70 FYGMQVLFFVCYL
-83 MLSRFFYKRISRLLL
+83 SLSKFFYKKISRLLL

-105 CTGFIILT
+105 GTGFIILT
-113 RLNAERAMKQFLIVV
+113 RLNPDRAMRQFLIVV
-128 ISAVVTWIIPFIV
+128 VSAVVTWIIPFII

-151 WVYGVLGLVL
+151 WLYGILGVLI
-161 LAVVCVAGNTS
+161 LAFVCIAGNTS

-179 TIQGISIQPSE
+179 TVGGISVQPSE

-199 VAARFYQS
+199 AAARLYRSTKFK
-207 VAFRDVV
+207 DVV
-214 ITTAV
+214 ITTV
-219 AAAHV
+219 IAALHV
-224 LILVLSK
+224 VILVLSR

-256 LGVGALSG
+256 LGAGVMSG
-264 SAAATVAYY
+264 SAAAAAAYN
-273 LFSHVKRR
+273 LFSHVRRR

-291 IDDTGYQ
+291 IDDKGYQ
-298 VTQGLFAIGTGGW
+298 VTQGLFAMGTGGW

-341 AIYALCLLAICVVCF
+341 AIYALCLLFICVGCF
-356 VQFIMVAMKMQ
+356 IQFMIIAVKMQ

-372 LIAFGLGTMYIT
+372 LIAFGLGIMYIT
-384 QVFLMVGGV
+384 QVFLTVGGV

-404 PFVSYGGSSIL
+404 PFVSYGGSSVL

-432 SEEEEEAQDEE
+432 TEEEEYEE
-443 SETKS
+443 G